1 MANKKFKSNE
11 IVFKEGDP
19 SKEFYLVQSG
29 QVRLFQTKGKGFIE
43 LGLARAGDIVGEN
56 EFPSS
61 PQEPRIYNAEAIGET
76 EVIIVSY
83 EDFQSALNK
92 SDDTKLV
99 KTIFNAQ
106 VSKVKKLNQKVREF
120 EQNSL
125 SYGEGKDYVYIKD
138 HEAGKILALIFLVGM
153 TFGQAEQENHK
164 KYNRRMLQM
173 YAVDIFGLAEAKI
186 ESIFTLLK
194 EFKIGSSTFMAQ
206 EGVSIVQITNIDL
219 LKSII
224 NFYQAE
230 RFVPDE
236 KKVKVSPK
244 CLTLIEKIYFKIIDG
259 TKLTPTKE
267 EQWGLLPIADILEFF
282 KERNMGIEIDELD
295 DSKKVGITRE
305 VLIDQEGLP
314 TLEIHFEKL
323 KKYLPILK
331 FQEALR
337 KLNVAKA
344 KS

>member
-1 MANKKFKSNE
+1 MANKKFKSGE
-11 IVFKEGDP
+11 LIFKEGDP

-29 QVRLFQTKGKGFIE
+29 QVRLYQTKGKGFIE
-43 LGLARAGDIVGEN
+43 LGLARVGDIVGEN
-56 EFPSS
+56 EFPAS
-61 PQEPRIYNAEAIGET
+61 PQEPRLYNAETVGET
-76 EVIIVSY
+76 ELVIISY
-83 EDFQSALNK
+83 DDFQVALNK
-92 SDDTKLV
+92 SDETKLV

-153 TFGQAEQENHK
+153 SFGQSEQDGQR
-164 KYNRRMLQM
+164 KYNRRILQM

-186 ESIFTLLK
+186 ESLFTLLK
-194 EFKIGSSTFMAQ
+194 EFKIATSTFLQQ
-206 EGVSIVQITNIDL
+206 EGVGVVSISNIDL

-244 CLTLIEKIYFKIIDG
+244 CLMLIEKIYFKVIDG
-259 TKLTPTKE
+259 FKLETTKE
-267 EQWGLLPIADILEFF
+267 EQWGLIPIIDILEFF
-282 KERNMGIEIDELD
+282 KERNMGIEIDELA

-305 VLIDQEGLP
+305 VLIDKDGQP
-314 TLEIHFEKL
+314 TLELNFEKL

-337 KLNVAKA
+337 KLNVSKA

>member
-1 MANKKFKSNE
+1 MEMKKFKSNE
-11 IVFKEGDP
+11 FLFKEGDT
-19 SKEFYLVQSG
+19 SKEFFLVQSG
-29 QVRLFQTKGKGFIE
+29 QVRLYQTKGKGFIE
-43 LGLARAGDIVGEN
+43 LGVARSGDLIGEN
-56 EFPSS
+56 EFPTS
-61 PQEPRIYNAEAIGET
+61 PQDPRGYNAEAIGEA
-76 EVIIVSY
+76 EVYCIQY
-83 EDFQSALNK
+83 EKFQDSLVK
-92 SDDTKLV
+92 SDDGKLV
-99 KTIFNAQ
+99 KTVFNAQ
-106 VSKVKKLNQKVREF
+106 VNKLKKLNQKVREF

-138 HEAGKILALIFLVGM
+138 HEAAKILALIYLIGM
-153 TFGQAEQENHK
+153 TFGNVEAENQR
-164 KYNRRMLQM
+164 KYNKRVLQM
-173 YAVDIFGLAEAKI
+173 YAVDIFGLSDAKI
-186 ESIFTLLK
+186 ESIFILLK
-194 EFKIGSSTFMAQ
+194 DFKIATSAFNSQ
-206 EGVSIVQITNIDL
+206 EGISIVHLLNLDL

-259 TKLTPTKE
+259 CPLEKTKDTS
-267 EQWGLLPIADILEFF
+267 WGILPIADVLEFF

-295 DSKKVGITRE
+295 DSKKVGITKE
-305 VLIDQEGLP
+305 VLIDKDGLAN
-314 TLEIHFEKL
+314 LEIHFEKL